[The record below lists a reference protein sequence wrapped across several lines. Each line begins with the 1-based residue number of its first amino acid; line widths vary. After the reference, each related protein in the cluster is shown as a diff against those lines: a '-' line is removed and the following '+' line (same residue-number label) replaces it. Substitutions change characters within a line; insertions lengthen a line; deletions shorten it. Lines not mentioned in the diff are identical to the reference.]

1 MNICLIFQKSQK
13 QFELEGISQASSSH
27 RSNTGSIAK
36 TCSRSNGSTSK
47 SSTSGNV
54 SHRGGGNS
62 NGSSVGDSGLN
73 GDRDLGAGSPWDL
86 LGNRGAHLPRDG
98 HTDRVGDLT
107 RSLNVP
113 GVAHPPGLGMAVGG
127 RGVTSNKR
135 SSSRGVSS
143 SVESIGLSL
152 RLGISLSFTLAN
164 TVVGQ
169 TDAIS
174 STTNSSNAGHTGS
187 VSDNV

>member
-13 QFELEGISQASSSH
+13 QFELQGISQASSSH

-47 SSTSGNV
+47 SSTSGNAGNRGSGNASAIADS
-54 SHRGGGNS
+54 SHRGGSDS

-73 GDRDLGAGSPWDL
+73 GDRNLSAGSPWDL
-86 LGNRGAHLPRDG
+86 LGNRGAHLPGDG

-113 GVAHPPGLGMAVGG
+113 GVAHPPGLG
-127 RGVTSNKR
+127 
-135 SSSRGVSS
+135 
-143 SVESIGLSL
+143 
-152 RLGISLSFTLAN
+152 
-164 TVVGQ
+164 
-169 TDAIS
+169 
-174 STTNSSNAGHTGS
+174 
-187 VSDNV
+187 